1 MPSLSSRLSSA
12 GVVARGTVAV
22 CVDRP
27 AQVALPVALQAK
39 AARPVLQ
46 APVVSPVK
54 AARPVLQAPVA
65 LRAKLARAGWPV
77 LLVLEAKAVRPVLL
91 ALRAKAVPGVL
102 LALRAKAVRP
112 VLLQRPGLR
121 AVRSSARAISI
132 GGSPSFNAWLPH

>member
-77 LLVLEAKAVRPVLL
+77 LRVLEAKAVRP
-91 ALRAKAVPGVL
+91 VL

>member
-27 AQVALPVALQAK
+27 AQAAL
-39 AARPVLQ
+39 PVLQ
-46 APVVSPVK
+46 APVV
-54 AARPVLQAPVA
+54 

-77 LLVLEAKAVRPVLL
+77 PLVVEVE
-91 ALRAKAVPGVL
+91 AVPGVL
-102 LALRAKAVRP
+102 LALRAKAVPGVPLVLEVEAVPGVLLALRVKAVRP
-112 VLLQRPGLR
+112 VLLERPGLR

-132 GGSPSFNAWLPH
+132 GGSPSFNA